1 MMSKETGKKRKKT
14 ALTIE
19 DKMNIIKLIEKGTS
33 YAIISECYGIGRLTV
48 CDTNKNKESLKS
60 FHRRWQRWGKEKWKL
75 WKLEVMRS

>member
-1 MMSKETGKKRKKT
+1 MMSRETGKKRKKT

-48 CDTNKNKESLKS
+48 CDTNKNKESLKKFS
-60 FHRRWQRWGKEKWKL
+60 QKMTEMG
-75 WKLEVMRS
+75 

>member
-33 YAIISECYGIGRLTV
+33 YAIISECYGTGRLTV
-48 CDTNKNKESLKS
+48 CDTNKNKESFKKFS
-60 FHRRWQRWGKEKWKL
+60 QKMTEMG
-75 WKLEVMRS
+75 

>member
-33 YAIISECYGIGRLTV
+33 YAIISEYYGIGRLTV
-48 CDTNKNKESLKS
+48 CDTNKNKESLKKFS
-60 FHRRWQRWGKEKWKL
+60 QKMTEM
-75 WKLEVMRS
+75 V